1 MKNPLIKIFNE
12 KNVLTIVDL
21 KNYLQT
27 NSRMTVFRTLKQL
40 PYKSS
45 YSHCG
50 KYYTL
55 DSLAKYNKIGV
66 WSYNNIYF
74 SKQGTLKS
82 TVLKNIEG
90 SKSGLSSFELEELLY
105 VPVYNVVLDLFK
117 THKVNRKQIGK
128 EYIYL
133 SLKSGNAQF
142 LLRKQEV
149 QQKQAATKNEMNEY
163 LTLFMSLLN
172 EKQKRLFAGF
182 ESLKLG
188 YGGDKKIADKTGLN
202 VKTVSQGRHE
212 LLSKDIDISK
222 IRKVGAG
229 RPSLKK
235 TKKS

>member
-1 MKNPLIKIFNE
+1 MKNQLIKVFNK

-27 NSRMTVFRTLKQL
+27 NSRMTVFRKLKQL

-55 DSLAKYNKIGV
+55 DGFAKYNKNGIWG
-66 WSYNNIYF
+66 YNQIYF
-74 SKQGTLKS
+74 SKYGTLKS

-90 SKSGLSSFELEELLY
+90 SKSGLSSFELEGLLH
-105 VPVYNVVLDLFK
+105 VPAYNAALGLFK
-117 THKVNRKQIGK
+117 AHKVARKQIGK

-133 SLKSGNAQF
+133 SLESGNAQS
-142 LLRKQEV
+142 LLREQEI
-149 QQKQAATKNEMNEY
+149 QQGQTAANDEMDEY
-163 LTLFMSLLN
+163 LTLFMLLLD

-188 YGGDKKIADKTGLN
+188 YGGDKKIAAKTGLN
-202 VKTVSQGRHE
+202 AKTVSRGRRE
-212 LLSKDIDISK
+212 LLSKDIGMSK
-222 IRKVGAG
+222 VRKIGAG

-235 TKKS
+235 TKKF